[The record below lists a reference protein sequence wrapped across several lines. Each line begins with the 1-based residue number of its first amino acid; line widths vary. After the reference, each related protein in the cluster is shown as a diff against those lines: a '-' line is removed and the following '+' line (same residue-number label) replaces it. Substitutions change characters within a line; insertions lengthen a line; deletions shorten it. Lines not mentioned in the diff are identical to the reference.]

1 MTGGRGGLGTRRAH
15 FGNTPPLSHI
25 WEELLHQQ
33 TRNAIRGILHYYLG
47 QRERIYGCKYREDMV
62 NILV

>member
-1 MTGGRGGLGTRRAH
+1 MRRAH